1 MLEETRARR
10 KRLKERRGK
19 QFGSGCVAVIKDV
32 PSRLRVTKEKTE
44 QIHVLKE
51 PERRWTSDT
60 RTKKSIGNRGSP
72 VNRSAKRIWVDVSTK
87 ALATFPLPSLRTGKF
102 EKWPAPFF
110 VSSSI
115 FVSDSFVAGVSFHLR
130 QHRHF
135 QTRSLLPVNGTHT
148 IDALWRS
155 WESSMHLRE

>member
-10 KRLKERRGK
+10 RRRKERQGK
-19 QFGSGCVAVIKDV
+19 QLGSGCVAVIKDV
-32 PSRLRVTKEKTE
+32 PSRLRVTKEETE

-60 RTKKSIGNRGSP
+60 STKKSIGNRGPP
-72 VNRSAKRIWVDVSTK
+72 VNRFAKRIWVDVWTK
-87 ALATFPLPSLRTGKF
+87 ALATFPRSSLRTGKF

-115 FVSDSFVAGVSFHLR
+115 FVSNSFVAGVSFHLR
-130 QHRHF
+130 QHRQANF

-148 IDALWRS
+148 IDAL
-155 WESSMHLRE
+155 